1 MNSESSENSD
11 TLRVLLRAAMK
22 RLEAAR
28 VDAPSLTAR
37 LLLSTVTGRSK
48 EWLIA
53 HDDERLDN
61 AQAMRYD
68 VLLQRVLA
76 HEPLAYMLG
85 HREFYGLDLAV
96 DARVLIPRP
105 ETEMLVELALA
116 TLAAGAAMDGIDL
129 FDIGTGSG
137 AVAIAVAKHAPGAR
151 VIASD
156 VSADA
161 LDVARANA
169 RRHGVDGQIAFK
181 SSDLLARLD
190 GLPRVLTANL
200 PYVTR
205 AEIDGLPPEIQEHE
219 PRVALDGG
227 DDGLD
232 LVRRLLQQIAARV
245 AEARGAAPLRAAYFE
260 IGASQGA
267 AALDAARSLLPAA
280 NAHMLRDLGKR
291 DRVLALELTMADS

>member
-1 MNSESSENSD
+1 MNSP
-11 TLRVLLRAAMK
+11 TIRTLLRAAIS
-22 RLEAAR
+22 RLDAAR
-28 VDAPSLTAR
+28 VDAPALTAR
-37 LLLSTVTGRSK
+37 LLLATVTGRSK

-53 HDDERLDN
+53 HDDEQMDDAR
-61 AQAMRYD
+61 AVKYE
-68 VLLQRVLA
+68 VLLQRVAA
-76 HEPLAYMLG
+76 HEPLAYILG

-105 ETEMLVELALA
+105 ETEMLVELAL
-116 TLAAGAAMDGIDL
+116 TELAAGVATGGIDM

-137 AVAIAVAKHAPGAR
+137 AVAIAVAKHAPGVR

-161 LDVARANA
+161 LQVARANA
-169 RRHGVDGQIAFK
+169 QRHGVDEQITFVC
-181 SSDLLARLD
+181 SDLLTGLD

-205 AEIDGLPPEIQEHE
+205 EEIDGLPPEIQEHE

-232 LVRRLLQQIAARV
+232 LVRRLLQQIAGRLAG
-245 AEARGAAPLRAAYFE
+245 AQGAARLRAAYFE
-260 IGASQGA
+260 ISASQGA

-280 NAHMLRDLGKR
+280 NARMLRDLGKR
-291 DRVLALELTMADS
+291 DRVLALELTAADS

>member
-1 MNSESSENSD
+1 M
-11 TLRVLLRAAMK
+11 LLRAALT
-22 RLEAAR
+22 RLDAAR

-48 EWLIA
+48 EWLMA
-53 HDDERLDN
+53 HDDERLDA
-61 AQAMRYD
+61 AQT
-68 VLLQRVLA
+68 VQFEKLLQRVTA
-76 HEPLAYMLG
+76 HEPLAYILG
-85 HREFYGLDLAV
+85 QREFYGLDLAV

-116 TLAAGAAMDGIDL
+116 ALAAGGPAGAADL

-151 VIASD
+151 VMASD

-169 RRHGVDGQIAFK
+169 RRHGVDGQITFAR
-181 SSDLLARLD
+181 SDLLADLD

-205 AEIDGLPPEIQEHE
+205 DEIDGLPPEIQEHE

-227 DDGLD
+227 ADGLD
-232 LVRRLLQQIAARV
+232 LVRRLLQEIAARMS
-245 AEARGAAPLRAAYFE
+245 EAPGAAALRAAYFE

-267 AALDAARSLLPAA
+267 AALEAARGLLPAA
-280 NAHMLRDLGKR
+280 RARVLRDLGKR
-291 DRVLALELTMADS
+291 DRVLALELTVADS

>member
-1 MNSESSENSD
+1 MNSD
-11 TLRVLLRAAMK
+11 TIRTLLRAAIN
-22 RLEAAR
+22 RLDAAR
-28 VDAPSLTAR
+28 VDAPALTAR
-37 LLLSTVTGRSK
+37 LLLATVTGRSK

-53 HDDERLDN
+53 HDDEQLHN
-61 AQAMRYD
+61 AHAMQYEI
-68 VLLQRVLA
+68 LLQRVAA
-76 HEPLAYMLG
+76 HEPLAYILG

-116 TLAAGAAMDGIDL
+116 ALTAGGAAGAADL

-169 RRHGVDGQIAFK
+169 RRHGVDGQITFVR
-181 SSDLLARLD
+181 SDLLAGLK

-205 AEIDGLPPEIQEHE
+205 EEIEGLPPEIQAHE

-232 LVRRLLQQIAARV
+232 LVRRLLTQIQERILDSP
-245 AEARGAAPLRAAYFE
+245 APLRAAYFE

-267 AALDAARSLLPAA
+267 AALAAARNLLPTAQA
-280 NAHMLRDLGKR
+280 RMLHDLGKR
-291 DRVLALELTMADS
+291 DRVLALELTVADN